1 MNEMMTFLIR
11 PLLFIGL
18 CLMFYVP
25 GKHALHMYQQNRY
38 ELGRY
43 LQWFSASLRTSI
55 LSIIR
60 SLLVGLVLSLIII
73 FFELPGQLLTLALI
87 YLFAIFSLKQEKRKP
102 YIKPLKVTARVKRQI
117 VLMVLLTLVFVYY
130 LVAYYSLSPLPL
142 LAMMYENSIV
152 HLMLILMAV
161 ITEPIEALI
170 KRFYVELAKRELRKH
185 HNLIKIGITGSY
197 GKTSSKN
204 ILDEILSEEY
214 YVLATP
220 ASFNTPMG
228 ITITIRQQLKNLHE
242 VFIVEMGADKVGE
255 INTLTKFVRP
265 QYGIVT
271 SIGPQHLATFKSINN
286 IIKEKMK
293 MIENLPQDGVGVLNF
308 DNDYIRHYKIQNTC
322 RIITVGIESMDVD
335 FRAIDITY
343 TPEGSG
349 FNVQSEDGSIP
360 FKTRLLGKHNVSNIL
375 VAIAVGRALRL
386 PWDKLQKAV
395 ANVNYIEHRLQLKK
409 INGLTFIDNAFNSNP
424 EGSRMSLEVLKMMPG
439 KRFIITPG
447 MIDLGNQ
454 QKMYNSE
461 FGKTMKD
468 CADVVILVGKNQTR
482 PIYEGL
488 KESGFEMENVF
499 VFTTVKEA
507 FAYVHKHASSK
518 DTILLE
524 NDLPDAFS
532 R

>member
-1 MNEMMTFLIR
+1 MTELITLLIR

-55 LSIIR
+55 FGIIR
-60 SLLVGLVLSLIII
+60 ALVAGMILSLVVTW
-73 FFELPGQLLTLALI
+73 FPFPGQLLTLILI
-87 YLFAIFSLKQEKRKP
+87 YLFAYFSIYQERRKP

-117 VLMVLLTLVFVYY
+117 VLMILLTLVLVWFV
-130 LVAYYSLSPLPL
+130 VTHYSLSPLPL
-142 LAMMYENSIV
+142 IALMYESSIV
-152 HLMLILMAV
+152 HIILILMAV
-161 ITEPIEALI
+161 ITEPIERLI
-170 KRFYVELAKRELRKH
+170 KSFYMGLAKRELRKH

-242 VFIVEMGADKVGE
+242 VFIVEMGADKVGD
-255 INTLTKFVRP
+255 INGLTKFVKP

-271 SIGPQHLATFKSINN
+271 SIGPQHLATFKTINN

-308 DNDYIRHYKIQNTC
+308 DNEYIRHYKIQNPC
-322 RIITVGIESMDVD
+322 RIITVGIDSEDVD
-335 FRAIDITY
+335 FRAINITY
-343 TPEGSG
+343 TPEGSEFMIRNEG
-349 FNVQSEDGSIP
+349 ELHP

-386 PWDKLQKAV
+386 SWEKLQKAV

-447 MIDLGNQ
+447 MIDLGVK

-461 FGKTMKD
+461 FGRNMKG
-468 CADVVILVGKNQTR
+468 CADVVILVGKTQTK
-482 PIYEGL
+482 PIYDGL
-488 KESGFEMENVF
+488 KESGFDMDKVF